1 MKGGDKVD
9 GIIECL
15 PVHQG
20 RVHLH
25 ITDEMKSYKYLKL
38 VGITSSGKKIPFRT
52 IILNN
57 TEHYDFD
64 IPPYQTFKEVCV
76 VPAKLFYHEPR
87 LFSVNPDDPLEGRD
101 KREHEDRI
109 PIVFIHGLWRV
120 ELTPPDKRF
129 GRWYY
134 ETKFQT
140 FLHFISALRPFRN
153 KVKIYAY
160 VYPAHYLTLEEHA
173 QNLIDLMKRSKTLS
187 STPPILIG
195 HSFGGLVAREV
206 ARKYPTRSV
215 VTIASP
221 HKGTPIIDYMYMS
234 YSDFKRLWGRMR
246 ELMMGLY
253 QIREMLFA
261 SEQFVVSPAHEYLL
275 WHDEPYVWKDKVPVF
290 TVAPWLEID
299 VSPEIIASMLEE
311 AQKNPAS
318 VGSYLFSARL
328 MAFMGQHMGYE
339 NWSNNDGA
347 VPMESSRE
355 GIIGDMVEKLPHIMG
370 DHETPLRATDYF
382 IQHILPAVIT

>member
-1 MKGGDKVD
+1 MD

-20 RVHLH
+20 KLYLQ
-25 ITDEMKSYKYLKL
+25 ITEEMKSYKYLKL
-38 VGITSSGKKIPFRT
+38 VGVTSSGKKVPFRT
-52 IILNN
+52 IILDH
-57 TEHYDFD
+57 TENYEFD
-64 IPPYQTFKEVCV
+64 IPPYQAFKEICIVSTN
-76 VPAKLFYHEPR
+76 LFYHEPR
-87 LFSVNPDDPLEGRD
+87 LFSVNPDEPLQGRD
-101 KREHEDRI
+101 KREREERI

-120 ELTPPDKRF
+120 ELTPPDERF

-140 FLHFISALRPFRN
+140 FLNFINALRPFRN

-160 VYPAHYLTLEEHA
+160 VYPAHYLPLEEHV
-173 QNLIDLMKRSKTLS
+173 QNLITLMKSSKTLS
-187 STPPILIG
+187 SSPPVLIG

-206 ARKYPTRSV
+206 ARQFPTRSV

-221 HKGTPIIDYMYMS
+221 HRGTPVIDYMYMS
-234 YSDFKRLWGRMR
+234 YKDFKRLWGRMR
-246 ELMMGLY
+246 DLMIGLY

-261 SEQFVVSPAHEYLL
+261 SEQFVVSPAHRQLL
-275 WHDEPYVWKDKVPVF
+275 WRDEAYVWREKIPLF
-290 TVAPWLEID
+290 TVAPWMEID
-299 VSPEIIASMLEE
+299 VSPEIIAAMIEE
-311 AQKNPAS
+311 SRKNPAS
-318 VGSYLFSARL
+318 VGSYLFAARL
-328 MAFMGQHMGYE
+328 MAFMGKFSGYE

-347 VPMESSRE
+347 VPMDSSRE
-355 GIIGDMVEKLPHIMG
+355 GIIGDMVERLPHIMG